1 MNYKT
6 DEALQK
12 PIARKPN
19 AQKQALNNNENQEAC
34 QQQQIESENQG
45 LHLKLASKEEQIDQ
59 LTEQN
64 KQLSTDLTNEK
75 EKNQKLQSSFN
86 QFKESVDIKKLLA
99 IGMSLINN
107 LAKPTD
113 MSELNIFE
121 VPIGSEDL
129 SEKVF

>member
-1 MNYKT
+1 M
-6 DEALQK
+6 
-12 PIARKPN
+12 
-19 AQKQALNNNENQEAC
+19 NNNENQEAC
-34 QQQQIESENQG
+34 QQQQIEAENQE

-59 LTEQN
+59 LTDQN
-64 KQLSTDLTNEK
+64 QQLSTDLTNEK

-113 MSELNIFE
+113 MSELNILKE
-121 VPIGSEDL
+121 PSGSEDL
-129 SEKVF
+129 SEKVC